1 MKPQKNPLLLIRK
14 NGTYT
19 LYHNDMSIIPQNEE
33 TFKKIVEKEKLTV
46 KFTNK

>member
-1 MKPQKNPLLLIRK
+1 MKNETILEIHED
-14 NGTYT
+14 GTYT

-46 KFTNK
+46 KFTKE